1 MSETTED
8 QLARVPLFQGL
19 SKQHLR
25 RIGGLTTQLHQGE
38 GEVIAREGATGNEF
52 IIVLE
57 GELEVRR
64 GDAVVATMGPGDY
77 VGEIALLH
85 NRPRTA
91 TVVAKTPVVVEVIG
105 RPEFAALLSD
115 EPEVAREI
123 MATMAQRLDEIDA
136 G

>member
-105 RPEFAALLSD
+105 RPEFAALLND
-115 EPEVAREI
+115 EPEVAQEI

>member
-1 MSETTED
+1 MSETTEE
-8 QLARVPLFQGL
+8 QLARVPLFQDL

-25 RIGGLTTQLHQGE
+25 RIGGLTTQLHQRE

-77 VGEIALLH
+77 VGEIALVH

-105 RPEFAALLSD
+105 RQEFAALLTD
-115 EPEVAREI
+115 EPDVAQEI
-123 MATMAQRLDEIDA
+123 MATMAQRLDEIEPS
-136 G
+136 

>member
-38 GEVIAREGATGNEF
+38 GEAIAREGATGNEF

>member
-64 GDAVVATMGPGDY
+64 GDAIVATMGPGDY

-115 EPEVAREI
+115 EPEVAQEI